1 MKKFKIDRIVFATA
15 LLLSLV
21 GGASTASADPGTPP
35 ASATI
40 VITPAS
46 AGVTWESFG
55 TFLSAGVTWED

>member
-1 MKKFKIDRIVFATA
+1 MNKIKRIVFAAA

-35 ASATI
+35 ATVTI
-40 VITPAS
+40 VITPS
-46 AGVTWESFG
+46 TAGVTWEDSFG

>member
-1 MKKFKIDRIVFATA
+1 MKKLRIDRIVFAAA

-35 ASATI
+35 VTI
-40 VITPAS
+40 TITS
-46 AGVTWESFG
+46 NTAGVTWEDFG